1 MTYLYNLDGGGV
13 TESALLL
20 RAASILDIEACQ
32 LIAWCIRM
40 PQDLLFSVDISANEA
55 ESPVFVGRHCEA
67 IPARNWAAFG
77 EGSDGFTPSSL
88 PDMCHERGLTRSLQH
103 AIFYQEGNAI
113 SQSACKNAQVRA
125 VFEKFSEEVAAT
137 SGRNEVEKLAKLL
150 ESIFGCTYNQ
160 EELGGHLVRKEARQ
174 SASSSKSSFG
184 FRS

>member
-1 MTYLYNLDGGGV
+1 MKPF
-13 TESALLL
+13 L
-20 RAASILDIEACQ
+20 RETGLSLVKVVMASH
-32 LIAWCIRM
+32 
-40 PQDLLFSVDISANEA
+40 LLFQM
-55 ESPVFVGRHCEA
+55 
-67 IPARNWAAFG
+67 
-77 EGSDGFTPSSL
+77 
-88 PDMCHERGLTRSLQH
+88 MCHERGLTRSLQH

-150 ESIFGCTYNQ
+150 ESIFGFTYNQ